1 MMTEGEIVGRLA
13 AVRARIVAAAKRG
26 RLSPQDVRI
35 LAVSKAHGA
44 EVVRA
49 ALRAGLTDFGEN
61 YVGEAV
67 AKMDAPR
74 SSGARWHFIG
84 RLQSNKARLVA
95 ERFDWMHTVIRERDV
110 LRLNARRP
118 ADSPPLNVCIQV
130 RMQDGD
136 DRPALP
142 ADEAPGLAALIG
154 AQKRLRLRGLMGMP
168 MPGAPDD
175 AYRRLRALFDELN
188 GSGLGLDTLSMGMT
202 ADLETAVECGATLV
216 RVGTALFGPRPRP
229 R

>member
-13 AVRARIVAAAKRG
+13 AVRERIAAAAKRG
-26 RLSPQDVRI
+26 GRSPQGVCL
-35 LAVSKAHGA
+35 LAVSKAHGV

-67 AKMDAPR
+67 AKMDALG
-74 SSGARWHFIG
+74 SSNASWHFIG

-95 ERFDWMHTVIRERDV
+95 ERFDWVHTVIRERDV
-110 LRLNARRP
+110 LRLNVRRP

-130 RMQDGD
+130 RMQGD
-136 DRPALP
+136 DARPALP
-142 ADEAPGLAALIG
+142 ADEVPGLAALIG
-154 AQKRLRLRGLMGMP
+154 AQERLRLRGLMGMP
-168 MPGAPDD
+168 MPDAPCD
-175 AYRRLRALFDELN
+175 AYLCLRALFDELN

-216 RVGTALFGPRPRP
+216 RVGTALFGPRPR
-229 R
+229 